1 VQEISREEAGGQPLE
16 SADLGYRS
24 GNPCLNTRGSPHKYK
39 NRRDVMRTLSYAP
52 LLSLV
57 ALCTFEPQA
66 HAYQLYNED
75 DGATVLNADLSAAF
89 GWFGSEKNYIADPER
104 EPGRMRWQEG
114 FAKYGLNGT
123 TDKITAGS
131 IYGGLSW
138 ISTGSFGDGDAGGL
152 TVGDERR
159 TAVEDAYL
167 GWKSGDLIPALGKD
181 GVDFSFG
188 RQLVTVDGFLI
199 TDDGFAPGKGFNPIP
214 GVADGR
220 FNRGGAF
227 YLGPRLAFAHTAV
240 LKLGGTQGLHSSLIW
255 LKSDNPGQSKTEVAG
270 ATLDYTTP
278 IGSIGSTYVHGLDVD
293 ERFAFGDR
301 LERKGM
307 NIYSIRGQGNAGI
320 ENADFAFEVARQEKR
335 SGSQRAM
342 FLEAG
347 YTFADTQ
354 WQPTVSYRY
363 SRYSEGYDFL
373 FQGGFRKR
381 FQGEVAA
388 NYAGS
393 VTSNMAINDV
403 LLSIKPTDKLTL
415 NAMAFNYHQLSRTHE
430 QDFTAREVDLF
441 LDWMVTDNVTISPLI
456 GLYTPQKWLG
466 DGGLQSGSASTNT
479 YFQFI
484 VWVAF

>member
-1 VQEISREEAGGQPLE
+1 MRPLI
-16 SADLGYRS
+16 
-24 GNPCLNTRGSPHKYK
+24 
-39 NRRDVMRTLSYAP
+39 YAP

-66 HAYQLYNED
+66 QGYELYNEN
-75 DGATVLNADLSAAF
+75 DGATVLNAELSAGF
-89 GWFGSEKNYIADPER
+89 GWFGSEKNYLADPQR

-114 FAKYGLNGT
+114 YAKYGLSGA

-131 IYGGLSW
+131 VYGGLSW
-138 ISTGSFGDGDAGGL
+138 ISTGSFGDGDAGGV
-152 TVGDERR
+152 TAGDERR

-199 TDDGFAPGKGFNPIP
+199 TDDGFNPGRAFNPIE

-220 FNRGGAF
+220 FDRGGAF
-227 YLGPRLAFAHTAV
+227 YLGSRLAFGNTAV
-240 LKLGGTQGLHSSLIW
+240 LKLGGAEGLHGSLIW
-255 LKSDNPGQSKTEVAG
+255 LKSDNPGQSKTEVAA

-278 IGSIGSTYVHGLDVD
+278 IGSIGSTYVRGLDVD
-293 ERFAFGDR
+293 ERYAFGDR
-301 LERKGM
+301 LEREGM
-307 NIYSIRGQGNAGI
+307 DTYSIRGQGNAGV

-335 SGSQRAM
+335 SGSERAM
-342 FLEAG
+342 FFDAG

-363 SRYSEGYDFL
+363 ARYSKAWDFL

-381 FQGEVAA
+381 YQGEIAS

-393 VTSNMAINDV
+393 VTSNMQINDV
-403 LLSIKPTDKLTL
+403 LLSVQPTDKLTL
-415 NAMAFNYHQLSRTHE
+415 NAMYFDYHQLSDRE
-430 QDFTAREVDLF
+430 ELDFSAREVDLF
-441 LDWMVTDNVTISPLI
+441 LDWMVTDNITLSPLI
-456 GLYTPQKWLG
+456 GFYTPKKWLG

-484 VWVAF
+484 AWVTF

>member
-1 VQEISREEAGGQPLE
+1 
-16 SADLGYRS
+16 
-24 GNPCLNTRGSPHKYK
+24 
-39 NRRDVMRTLSYAP
+39 MRTLSYAP

-57 ALCTFEPQA
+57 ALCTFEPQV
-66 HAYQLYNED
+66 HAYQLYSED
-75 DGATVLNADLSAAF
+75 DGGTVLNADLSAAF
-89 GWFGSEKNYIADPER
+89 GWFGSEKNYIGDPER

-131 IYGGLSW
+131 MYGGLSW
-138 ISTGSFGDGDAGGL
+138 ISTGSFGDGDAGGI
-152 TVGDERR
+152 TAGNERR

-199 TDDGFAPGKGFNPIP
+199 TDDGFAPGKAFNPIE
-214 GVADGR
+214 GVRDGR
-220 FNRGGAF
+220 FDRGGAF
-227 YLGPRLAFAHTAV
+227 YLGPRLAFGNTAV
-240 LKLGGTQGLHSSLIW
+240 LKLGGQEGLHGSLIW
-255 LKSDNPGQSKTEVAG
+255 LKSDNPGQSKTEVAA
-270 ATLDYTTP
+270 ATVDYTTP
-278 IGSIGSTYVHGLDVD
+278 VGSIGSTYLHGLDVD
-293 ERFAFGDR
+293 ERYAFGDR

-307 NIYSIRGQGNAGI
+307 NVYSIRGQGNAGI
-320 ENADFAFEVARQEKR
+320 ENADFAFEVVRQEKR

-342 FLEAG
+342 FFDAG

-381 FQGEVAA
+381 YQGEVAA

-403 LLSIKPTDKLTL
+403 LLSVKPTETLTL

-430 QDFTAREVDLF
+430 QDFAAREVDLF
-441 LDWMVTDNVTISPLI
+441 LDWMVTDNVTLSPLV
-456 GLYTPQKWLG
+456 GFYKPEKWLG

-484 VWVAF
+484 VWMTF